1 MKKKF
6 VATALALFITIGLS
20 AQVKS
25 YVGIVREKHYPSV
38 DEFLDDLASS
48 LKASGYSSYADYVG
62 AYRDGGF
69 GSGFI
74 YVDKDGT
81 NYVVT
86 NRHVVSQAASASI
99 EFENED
105 GSTTKFDNLSVLITD
120 DDIDLAILSFEG
132 GKKPFK
138 KGLPVYTGKLS
149 DGQDVVSAGF
159 PGLAG
164 EPVWQFGKGS
174 ITNSSARIKDLID
187 PSIST
192 VIQHSAQ
199 IAAGN
204 SGGPLLIASKSA
216 ADGYEVVGVNTW
228 KAVGRDAT
236 NFSIPAGL
244 VLKLIDKSKNPED
257 DSVLKNN
264 RTEKFKAVLTDS
276 TRDYTELVKFI
287 SYDLAAKE
295 GEDCLYDILRHASTK
310 VTSRIGG
317 EFAYNPIEGLRY
329 AVAYKLYSDLSG
341 ENATDENLNKLE
353 WQKEHGLYRISS
365 TESKD
370 KKKKQKESSSGSTS
384 SKKKKDK
391 KKSDGIP
398 GVSFEGIEPP
408 YKFALGGGM
417 MVQTGCNKEE
427 AKLKNTIDVS
437 VGIFPLSGFFGIMA
451 EIEKGE
457 YKDNSM
463 TTFGVVPAVRLPL
476 NFNFFCIAPR
486 VEAGMKVS
494 TGDITCTQAFW
505 GAGVETTF
513 NFGNELIRPGL
524 DVSYRSFTSK
534 YSRKERFNNDELE
547 VKSSGI
553 VIKALV
559 GIYFE

>member
-1 MKKKF
+1 MKKMF
-6 VATALALFITIGLS
+6 VAAAVALAISFGLS
-20 AQVKS
+20 AQVKN

-38 DEFLDDLASS
+38 DEFLDELASS
-48 LKASGYSSYADYVG
+48 LKTRGYSSYADYVG
-62 AYRDGGF
+62 AYRNGGF
-69 GSGFI
+69 GSGFV

-105 GSTTKFDNLSVLITD
+105 GSMTKYENLSVLITD
-120 DDIDLAILSFEG
+120 DDIDLAILRFDG
-132 GKKPFK
+132 GKNPFK
-138 KGLPVYTGKLS
+138 KGLIINSGKLS

-204 SGGPLLIASKSA
+204 SGGPLLVASKSA
-216 ADGYEVVGVNTW
+216 DAGYEVVGINTW

-236 NFSIPAGL
+236 NFSIPAKL
-244 VLKLIDKSKNPED
+244 ALKLIEKSKNPEE

-276 TRDYTELVKFI
+276 TRDYTDLVKFI
-287 SYDLAAKE
+287 SYDLAAKD
-295 GEDCLYDILRHASTK
+295 GEKCLDDILRHASNK
-310 VTSRIGG
+310 VTNRVGE

-329 AVAYKLYSDLSG
+329 AVAYQLYSDLSG

-365 TESKD
+365 TGN
-370 KKKKQKESSSGSTS
+370 KE
-384 SKKKKDK
+384 KDK
-391 KKSDGIP
+391 KKSGGSNSSGSKTKDKSKSKKKP

-408 YKFALGGGM
+408 YKFAFSGGM
-417 MVQTGCNKEE
+417 MVLTGTNKEE
-427 AKLKNTIDVS
+427 AKLKNTMDFALQV
-437 VGIFPLSGFFGIMA
+437 FPLNGFFGIMA

-463 TTFGVVPAVRLPL
+463 TTFGVVPTVRIPL
-476 NFNFFCIAPR
+476 NFNLFCVAPR